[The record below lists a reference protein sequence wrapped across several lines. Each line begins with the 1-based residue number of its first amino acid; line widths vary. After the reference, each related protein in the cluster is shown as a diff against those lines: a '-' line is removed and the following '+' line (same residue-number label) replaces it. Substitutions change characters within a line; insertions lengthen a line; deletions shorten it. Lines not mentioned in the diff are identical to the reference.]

1 MFAQNENSTGINEA
15 RYAMVIYDLYSG
27 WLSFSAQAKKTAA
40 KAKQALKRFD
50 PASRIKSFYCD
61 NAPELIQAARDLGY
75 SNPTSTPYRSTS
87 NAVAER
93 QNRVVL
99 EGTRTVLS
107 QSGCPTYW
115 WPYAGHHFCFSRII
129 TPHPITGVSPFK
141 KRYPERKDFDGLR
154 LPFGCAVDFR
164 PPDHVLKEM
173 GKFDEQ
179 PLPGLFLGYK
189 VPPGGIWNKENCVAW
204 FKNIFRGGHT
214 TRHV

>member
-1 MFAQNENSTGINEA
+1 MTHLPKNPYCNACNRAKMFKATARSGNTDPIDKPKRWGDKVTADTMFATNDKSAGINAA

-27 WLSFSAQAKKTAA
+27 WLEFSAQAKKSAA

-50 PASRIKSFYCD
+50 PTSRIKSFYCD

-115 WPYAGHHFCFSRII
+115 WPYAGHHFCFSRNI
-129 TPHPITGVSPFK
+129 TPHPITNVSPFK
-141 KRYPERKDFDGLR
+141 KRYPKRKDFDGLR

-164 PPDHVLKEM
+164 PPDHVLK
-173 GKFDEQ
+173 
-179 PLPGLFLGYK
+179 
-189 VPPGGIWNKENCVAW
+189 
-204 FKNIFRGGHT
+204 
-214 TRHV
+214 